1 VRHFHHLRLHE
12 RNRYGFKARFNR
24 TFPGSTAHPAGWV
37 SPYHFGV
44 NEGPTVL
51 MIENARS
58 ELLWRLMRGC
68 PHVVRGLR
76 RAGFRGG
83 WL

>member
-1 VRHFHHLRLHE
+1 VRHFRHLRLHE
-12 RNRYGFKARFNR
+12 RNPYGFKATFNR
-24 TFPGSTAHPAGWV
+24 TFPESTAHPAGWV
-37 SPYHFGV
+37 SPYHVGI

-58 ELLWRLMRGC
+58 ELVWRLMRGC

-76 RAGFRGG
+76 RADFRGG